1 MESIAQMKPKAGNE
15 HEEGLLEY
23 LEDIIGTN
31 RYIEPIAQVGR
42 AVDAAN
48 DQCAEKHVRV
58 RAAEREVAALQEEKQ
73 AAEDF
78 VRQENELV
86 AKKAELLQVL
96 RHQAETQVEQLTS
109 RLEEARATLAREEE
123 ASSSKAQQAT
133 DLEAALKD
141 QAAQHRERD
150 ASAKSAAQRL
160 SACEKED
167 IKLQE
172 TRKHVKGRLKT
183 LARATAEESRAKASA
198 QHELQH
204 AEQELAG
211 LGASIAA
218 LERAVADLRAQ
229 LQRPGAFPDR
239 DRLTAHYE
247 EKISAC
253 HQHYDRKISALIQRF
268 EQERQSNAEIMRAR
282 MKAEVNL
289 LLPRIRQQC
298 LEQATRRTQEAVDH
312 VKAKCAAYLRRMR
325 EDFDGE
331 RAALKEQMR
340 RKLDQ
345 DRHVIYGQLKEK
357 FDHRLA
363 QELSHQPP
371 APHANPPA
379 GSSANPSWLDR
390 SFVF

>member
-1 MESIAQMKPKAGNE
+1 MSHHAAPFYATPAGRDRDDDFSFGLGLGLGYGATGLPASVHLSPEELAAIDYGIEGQGSAPSAPFAPGSAQYHAPPPPSSPLASLSLHAHRAPHTPSPLFAPTPPATAPPAPKDTADALR
-15 HEEGLLEY
+15 GLQH
-23 LEDIIGTN
+23 
-31 RYIEPIAQVGR
+31 RCAQLKG
-42 AVDAAN
+42 ALAA
-48 DQCAEKHVRV
+48 
-58 RAAEREVAALQEEKQ
+58 Q
-73 AAEDF
+73 ATE
-78 VRQENELV
+78 
-86 AKKAELLQVL
+86 
-96 RHQAETQVEQLTS
+96 
-109 RLEEARATLAREEE
+109 
-123 ASSSKAQQAT
+123 KAQ
-133 DLEAALKD
+133 
-141 QAAQHRERD
+141 
-150 ASAKSAAQRL
+150 
-160 SACEKED
+160 
-167 IKLQE
+167 
-172 TRKHVKGRLKT
+172 
-183 LARATAEESRAKASA
+183 
-198 QHELQH
+198 
-204 AEQELAG
+204 
-211 LGASIAA
+211 

-239 DRLTAHYE
+239 DRLAAHYE
-247 EKISAC
+247 ERISAC

-371 APHANPPA
+371 APHAAPHANPPA
-379 GSSANPSWLDR
+379 GSSAAPSWLDR